1 MFSTHHHN
9 KHHSDLLRGAT
20 MTYSQLSHP
29 RDVWLPYPCNTGSSS
44 CTSGSFA
51 WSMSGQKVTFRI
63 PVSQEIPLR
72 INALGAAPHGA
83 TPLYQQSPEHL
94 QKKQLA
100 RKGFGHAR
108 LACSCLAH
116 LTPLLLPTLHTRRWF
131 PWPLVVMLLG
141 FSRAP
146 GTDRRPAGSGERC
159 TDSKQR

>member
-72 INALGAAPHGA
+72 INALGAGPHGA

-94 QKKQLA
+94 QKKATCPQ
-100 RKGFGHAR
+100 R
-108 LACSCLAH
+108 LRSCTSCLLVPRASH
-116 LTPLLLPTLHTRRWF
+116 TTPPPNPPYETLVPVAFGRDATWLF
-131 PWPLVVMLLG
+131 
-141 FSRAP
+141 A
-146 GTDRRPAGSGERC
+146 C
-159 TDSKQR
+159 TWHGPSASWQW